1 MICQI
6 VKKLVYSSDNVKDL
20 ETVMN
25 EEFKAIIRYYS
36 VNKLSVNLKKT
47 HYMVITSAKKKIS
60 RIKIADIEQK
70 DNIKYLGIYLDE
82 HLNWEYQIKHINNKI
97 AKNIGIIYKLRY
109 YLDFNML
116 KQLYYTLVYPYLNYS
131 LLSWGNTYTSKLA
144 KIRTKQNR
152 CIRNICFAYVFRENA
167 TPYNVLGILKLDN
180 IFKLR
185 IAEFSYKIINMQSNI
200 PRIFLQFAVPA
211 TTVISIPTTLDMLP
225 KLTLLDQKL
234 ELIMECTLLNLFHQ
248 KFGNQL
254 I

>member
-97 AKNIGIIYKLRY
+97 AKNIKI
-109 YLDFNML
+109 DFNML
-116 KQLYYTLVYPYLNYS
+116 K
-131 LLSWGNTYTSKLA
+131 
-144 KIRTKQNR
+144 
-152 CIRNICFAYVFRENA
+152 
-167 TPYNVLGILKLDN
+167 
-180 IFKLR
+180 
-185 IAEFSYKIINMQSNI
+185 
-200 PRIFLQFAVPA
+200 
-211 TTVISIPTTLDMLP
+211 
-225 KLTLLDQKL
+225 
-234 ELIMECTLLNLFHQ
+234 
-248 KFGNQL
+248 
-254 I
+254 

>member
-1 MICQI
+1 
-6 VKKLVYSSDNVKDL
+6 
-20 ETVMN
+20 
-25 EEFKAIIRYYS
+25 
-36 VNKLSVNLKKT
+36 
-47 HYMVITSAKKKIS
+47 MVITSANKKVS
-60 RIKIADIEQK
+60 RIKIANIEQK

-116 KQLYYTLVYPYLNYS
+116 KQLYYTLVYPYLNYG
-131 LLSWGNTYTSKLA
+131 LMSWGNTYTSKLA

-152 CIRNICFAYVFRENA
+152 CIRNICFAHHRENA
-167 TPYNVLGILKLDN
+167 TPYYNILGILRLDN

-200 PRIFLQFAVPA
+200 PRIFSQFAVPA
-211 TTVISIPTTLDMLP
+211 ANQHTYNTRYAAKMNFVRPKVRTNYGMHTFKFVSSKIWESIDIDIKQLSTIALFKRRYKTV
-225 KLTLLDQKL
+225 
-234 ELIMECTLLNLFHQ
+234 LLNSQ
-248 KFGNQL
+248 